1 MPSEP
6 ESWEIWIEWLKATW
20 QFLAI
25 MVILLG
31 GYKDLLT
38 FRREVMTQQVARTIL
53 AVPVRKA
60 GNHPVS
66 LLMEIKKKNRERAN
80 KRWGQMGALDR
91 ERWQEIEN
99 LANSAIQ
106 DAKEHLVRALR
117 VEIQDMQDGSPQDST
132 SGREGH
138 VALEDRIDTCLVR
151 RELDI
156 VQYDH
161 LRKRLLEFHKSL
173 VGQQGRGQ

>member
-1 MPSEP
+1 
-6 ESWEIWIEWLKATW
+6 
-20 QFLAI
+20 
-25 MVILLG
+25 
-31 GYKDLLT
+31 
-38 FRREVMTQQVARTIL
+38 
-53 AVPVRKA
+53 
-60 GNHPVS
+60 
-66 LLMEIKKKNRERAN
+66 MEIKKKNRERAN

-106 DAKEHLVRALR
+106 DAKEHSRQGAAGR
-117 VEIQDMQDGSPQDST
+117 EIQDMQDGSPQDST